1 MFGVV
6 SCVCILSLHVRKVPR
21 LHRSGIEADQRTVV
35 SADRTELQPMAIEFY
50 MAGHFVR
57 FFFQFCCPV
66 VD

>member
-1 MFGVV
+1 M
-6 SCVCILSLHVRKVPR
+6 RKVPR